1 MAMRKIIKTQIVQW
15 KSNAEFAVI
24 NELKNKDWD
33 VIISIVNYGD
43 YQNTKTFTCKDLK
56 EANSLLL
63 KGDEI
68 VKYEFRIWED
78 DKTNSYNIDT
88 KEISYRSY
96 VIKANSED
104 EAKQK
109 ISKGDCVTEIEIISI
124 TKNEK

>member
-1 MAMRKIIKTQIVQW
+1 MRKIIKTQTVQW

-33 VIISIVNYGD
+33 VIISIVHYGD
-43 YQNTKTFTCKDLK
+43 YQNIKTFTCKDLK

-78 DKTNSYNIDT
+78 DKINTYNIQT
-88 KEISYRSY
+88 KEISYKSY
-96 VIKANSED
+96 AIRANSED

-109 ISKGDCVTEIEIISI
+109 ISKSDITTEIEIISV
-124 TKNEK
+124 TKL